1 MSSGKP
7 EEKKQRKC
15 IQCENEQCKDYFKLQ
30 CEHFVCPNC
39 VMKLLQLNC
48 FRGIASKESIFIV
61 CNCSTEKNS
70 ISLEQLDDLFTKEYG
85 NVELKEKKEQFRLLY
100 ENFNLKLKNDYSIKK
115 TLINDLIKELA
126 EMAKLHKK
134 KYEKF
139 QKNAKR
145 IFNLIKYV
153 MSRNIKCDIE
163 SVSFESRIKDEFSN
177 ILNQVIGL
185 KNRKKDLNII
195 VNLNNQYEE
204 NKEMKIKIYK
214 DAYDIFSAM
223 FPKSRSKK
231 NLLEFKGEDSKM
243 SLINGLIEN
252 VKKNMTI
259 IDRKVANYEVLCNK
273 IIKEQ
278 GCNNEKKELCVSN
291 FDMNIIDIKK
301 KNNLPLEMSSIEVQY
316 KGISK
321 VIEKHI
327 DKTPIQD
334 YHFNNNLLIQFKGNE
349 LSIEGNPSNKSL
361 CITKTIN
368 NVLLINTFYIEI
380 LQSKIKAKRPSSPKK
395 HLIYYVAP
403 TITFEIIHHKHNKT
417 IIFEQKKNK
426 VKNEKLSINTFTLT
440 FRSNP
445 KKQKLPGRRTQST
458 KKILT
463 LSPNPIFP
471 TSLNTNSNKKISS
484 TNLYTSPTLQR
495 LEKKYFL
502 KEYKTFTLL
511 FVSKGVGFTIK
522 SESKKESSEDNL
534 IRVSKSIVSAKTAS
548 HSSSIE
554 DLSNVRY
561 LTSCLV
567 TEPMNHSKATKSKKR
582 NIEDQCPFDPIAP
595 AVKSSVSPHKIK
607 KYSSF
612 LGIKKPEPVKPSFSI
627 QSSSLSKTNKKM
639 TKSQS
644 FYPNKQ
650 QKKSTSKISVTKS
663 PSTFKSPS
671 TKKINPTRSIRYSS
685 GKYSEPTEF
694 ILNPEMTSEGIR
706 YMSMISSTEIATC
719 SFNSEIVSVYS
730 ITDLDNV
737 LYTLSEHTKQVNII
751 LPLKYSS
758 TPMIVTGSS
767 DSTIVA
773 WNISTRSMINKL
785 TDGSKCEIVSII
797 EISKN
802 IIASSSF
809 WSVRFWD
816 IEQGTEKFVLLGH
829 SRDIINL
836 ININDTVIASASRDS
851 CIKLWD
857 VNKKEE
863 IFTVYSS
870 KSMCPIIQIDKGKF
884 SFTSDDNRII
894 LFNFK
899 TKKEINSLKGHSDLI
914 ISITLIPPN
923 KIVSIAKDN
932 KMLIWDIV
940 KYTMLSSFNFNM
952 SDDTSIITSI
962 LIFNSLYSYDY
973 EKEGIIIGTR
983 KGTIKK
989 WIYTENNNK

>member
-1 MSSGKP
+1 MSSGKA
-7 EEKKQRKC
+7 EEKKQKKC
-15 IQCENEQCKDYFKLQ
+15 IQCENEQCKEYFKLQ
-30 CEHFVCPNC
+30 CEHYVCPNC

-85 NVELKEKKEQFRLLY
+85 NVELKEKKEQYRLLY

-115 TLINDLIKELA
+115 TVINDLIKELA

-139 QKNAKR
+139 QKNAKK

-204 NKEMKIKIYK
+204 NKEMKIKLYK
-214 DAYDIFSAM
+214 DAYDIFSTM
-223 FPKSRSKK
+223 FPKSKSKK
-231 NLLEFKGEDSKM
+231 NLFEIKGEDSKL

-252 VKKNMTI
+252 AKKDMKI
-259 IDRKVANYEVLCNK
+259 IDSKVATYEILCKEK
-273 IIKEQ
+273 IKKQINEI
-278 GCNNEKKELCVSN
+278 GCNNEKKELCISK
-291 FDMNIIDIKK
+291 FDMNVIDIKK
-301 KNNLPLEMSSIEVQY
+301 KNIIPLDTSSIEVQFE
-316 KGISK
+316 G
-321 VIEKHI
+321 IEKNI
-327 DKTPIQD
+327 DKNPIQD
-334 YHFNNNLLIQFKGNE
+334 YHFNKNSLIVDTSNQ
-349 LSIEGNPSNKSL
+349 LSIEGNPSDKS
-361 CITKTIN
+361 ITKKIN
-368 NVLLINTFYIEI
+368 NVLLSNTFDIEI
-380 LQSKIKAKRPSSPKK
+380 LQSRESSLNK
-395 HLIYYVAP
+395 HNIYYVTP
-403 TITFEIIHHKHNKT
+403 TITFQIINNKHNKEQP
-417 IIFEQKKNK
+417 IIQKKNK
-426 VKNEKLSINTFTLT
+426 VKSERFTINTFTLT

-463 LSPNPIFP
+463 LSPNPTFP
-471 TSLNTNSNKKISS
+471 SPLHTNSNKKVTS
-484 TNLYTSPTLQR
+484 TNLYTSPTLQK
-495 LEKKYFL
+495 LEKKFFH
-502 KEYKTFTLL
+502 KDYKTFTLL
-511 FVSKGVGFTIK
+511 FVSKETKFTIK
-522 SESKKESSEDNL
+522 SESKKESSKDNL

-567 TEPMNHSKATKSKKR
+567 TEPINHSKTTKSKKR
-582 NIEDQCPFDPIAP
+582 NITEQCPFDPIVP
-595 AVKSSVSPHKIK
+595 PVKSSISPQKIK

-612 LGIKKPEPVKPSFSI
+612 LGIKKQEPVKPSITI
-627 QSSSLSKTNKKM
+627 QSSSLSKTNKKL
-639 TKSQS
+639 TKSQT

-650 QKKSTSKISVTKS
+650 QKNSFTSKISVTKS
-663 PSTFKSPS
+663 PSKFKSPS

-685 GKYSEPTEF
+685 GKFSEPSEF
-694 ILNPEMTSEGIR
+694 ILNPEITSEGIR

-719 SFNSEIVSVYS
+719 SYNSEIVSVYS

-758 TPMIVTGSS
+758 TPMIVTGSN
-767 DSTIVA
+767 DSTIVT
-773 WNISTRSMINKL
+773 WNISIRSMINKL

-829 SRDIINL
+829 SRDILNL
-836 ININDTVIASASRDS
+836 ININDTVIASASRDA

-899 TKKEINSLKGHSDLI
+899 TKKEINSLKGHTDLI
-914 ISITLIPPN
+914 ISITLLPPN
-923 KIVSIAKDN
+923 KIASIAKDN

-952 SDDTSIITSI
+952 SDDTSIVTGI

-973 EKEGIIIGTR
+973 DKEGIIIGTK